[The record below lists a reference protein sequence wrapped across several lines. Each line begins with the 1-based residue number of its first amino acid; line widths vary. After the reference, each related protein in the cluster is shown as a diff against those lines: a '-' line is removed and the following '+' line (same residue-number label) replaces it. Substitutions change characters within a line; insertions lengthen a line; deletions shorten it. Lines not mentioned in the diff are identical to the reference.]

1 MWSDESR
8 AAVRPTTIRCP
19 AAVHLKMFN
28 EVVGRSPAGD
38 SSDHF
43 VQTNR
48 LTPLRLYLYYSPT
61 LPDALTLALDFV
73 SPEAAAA
80 ADRITLFVDVILPL
94 PLPRLYTYRVP
105 YELNDKVVIG
115 GRVIV
120 QFGAKRTLSCIVAA
134 VHETA
139 PKEYQAKYILEFI
152 DDSPVV
158 TQPQLQLFRWMADY
172 YLCTLGEVIN
182 AALPAAL
189 KLSSESRIQLHPAFV
204 REENRYPLTQ
214 QEEQILDALGTL
226 DEGKALTFTEVGDVL
241 GVASFHK
248 VIKSLMQKDA
258 IFLFEHTADKY
269 APKVLK
275 KVRLAHHFISEAAVE
290 QLFARL
296 APKPK
301 QLDVLLKY
309 LQRVPVYQNEHI
321 NQAGM
326 EKASLTSSPHLSA
339 SAVNTLIKNG
349 VLEQFDQIV
358 SRFPLDEHP
367 VAQMQ
372 FALSEAQTA
381 ARDEVMQQF
390 GSQPIVLLHGV
401 TGSGKTEIYID
412 LIRKALDGG
421 GQVLYL
427 LPEIAL
433 TAQIVSRLLR
443 VFGSRLGVY
452 HSKFSDNERVEVWN
466 GVLSGRFN
474 VVVGVRSAVFLPFDD
489 LALVIVDEEHE
500 SSYKQYD
507 PAPRY
512 NAREVALMMA
522 NFQGAKTL
530 LGSATPAVETYYQA
544 KQGRY
549 GLVTLDKR
557 FGAGGMPDIEL
568 VDTRKAREAKTM
580 HSHFTAD
587 LLGAVERTLGAKEQV
602 ILFQNRRGYAP
613 VVACFDCGWIP
624 KCTNCAVS
632 LSYHKHSHELRCHYC
647 GYHDP
652 MVSKCPACGS
662 RAVKTQGFG
671 TEKIEDDLKIMLPQA
686 NVQRMDLDTTR
697 AKNAYQQIISDFEK
711 QVSNVL
717 VGTQMVTKGLDFE
730 NVSLV
735 GIVNAD
741 SIIHYPDFRAHERA
755 YQMFVQVSGRAGR
768 KGKKGKVI
776 IQTADPMQVIFDKV
790 IRNDYTEF
798 YNYEI
803 VQRQE
808 HGYPPFMRII
818 KMTVKHTEQGV
829 AEAAAILLTQELVE
843 RLGRPAVLGPEAPYI
858 FRIRNFY
865 LQEITI
871 KLDRAHTVLKHAKQ
885 QIVAAMDVVRDQK
898 EFRQARLVA
907 DVDPM

>member
-1 MWSDESR
+1 MG
-8 AAVRPTTIRCP
+8 PP
-19 AAVHLKMFN
+19 ANLCCGIG
-28 EVVGRSPAGD
+28 VGDGEPG
-38 SSDHF
+38 
-43 VQTNR
+43 
-48 LTPLRLYLYYSPT
+48 LYLYYSPT
-61 LPDALTLALDFV
+61 LSAVLSLTLDFI
-73 SPEAAAA
+73 SPAAAPA
-80 ADRITLFVDVILPL
+80 ADRVTLFADVILPL

-105 YELNDKVVIG
+105 YELNDNVVIG

-120 QFGAKRTLSCIVAA
+120 QFGAKKTLSCIVAA
-134 VHETA
+134 VHENA

-152 DDSPVV
+152 DDAPVV
-158 TQPQLQLFRWMADY
+158 TQPQLKLFRWMADY
-172 YLCTLGEVIN
+172 YMCTIGEVIN
-182 AALPAAL
+182 AALPSAL
-189 KLSSESRIQLHPAFV
+189 KLSSESRIQLHPAFS
-204 REENRYPLTQ
+204 REENEYPLSA
-214 QEEQILDALGTL
+214 QEALIVDALGTVE
-226 DEGKALTFTEVGDVL
+226 DGKALTFTEVGDLL
-241 GVASFHK
+241 GITSFHK
-248 VIKSLMQKDA
+248 VIKSLMHKDV

-269 APKVLK
+269 APKVVK
-275 KVRLAHHFISEAAVE
+275 KVRLAHHFVSEASLE
-290 QLFARL
+290 QLFESL
-296 APKPK
+296 ATKPK

-309 LQRVPVYQNEHI
+309 LQRVPVHQNEHA
-321 NQAGM
+321 NHAGI
-326 EKASLTSSPHLSA
+326 EKPYLTSSPHLSA

-358 SRFPLDEHP
+358 SRFPLENEG
-367 VAQMQ
+367 AIQMN
-372 FALSEAQTA
+372 FSLTEAQTS
-381 ARDEVMQQF
+381 ARDEIMAHFGQQE
-390 GSQPIVLLHGV
+390 IVLLHGV
-401 TGSGKTEIYID
+401 TGAGKTEIYID
-412 LIRKALDGG
+412 LIRKAMEGG

-433 TAQIVSRLLR
+433 TAQIVTRLMR

-466 GVLSGRFN
+466 GVLSGRFQ
-474 VVVGVRSAVFLPFDD
+474 VVIGVRSAVFLPFDN
-489 LALVIVDEEHE
+489 LALIIVDEEHE
-500 SSYKQYD
+500 SSYKQYE

-549 GLVTLDKR
+549 GLVSLTKR
-557 FGAGGMPDIEL
+557 FGEAGMPDIEL
-568 VDTRKAREAKTM
+568 VDTRKARDQKTM
-580 HSHFTAD
+580 HNHFTAD
-587 LLGAVERTLGAKEQV
+587 LLGEVERTLGRQEQV

-613 VVACFDCGWIP
+613 VVACQDCGWIP

-647 GYHDP
+647 GYHEA
-652 MVSKCPACGS
+652 MVTKCPACGS

-686 NVQRMDLDTTR
+686 NIQRMDLDTTR
-697 AKNAYQQIISDFEK
+697 AKNSYQQIIADFEK
-711 QVSNVL
+711 QTTNVL
-717 VGTQMVTKGLDFE
+717 VGTQMVTKGLDFA

-735 GIVNAD
+735 GIINAD

-776 IQTADPMQVIFDKV
+776 IQTADPTQVIFDKV
-790 IRNDYTEF
+790 IRNDYVEF

-803 VQRQE
+803 MQRRE

-818 KMTVKHTEQGV
+818 KLTVKHVEQGLG
-829 AEAAAILLTQELVE
+829 EQAAILLTQELVD
-843 RLGRPAVLGPEAPYI
+843 RLGGAAVLGPEAPYI

-871 KLDRAHTVLKHAKQ
+871 KLDRAHTVLKQAKQ
-885 QIVAAMDVVRDQK
+885 HICEAMDVVRDQK
-898 EFRQARLVA
+898 EFKQARLVA

>member
-1 MWSDESR
+1 MSLTLDFIS
-8 AAVRPTTIRCP
+8 P
-19 AAVHLKMFN
+19 AAAT
-28 EVVGRSPAGD
+28 PA
-38 SSDHF
+38 
-43 VQTNR
+43 
-48 LTPLRLYLYYSPT
+48 
-61 LPDALTLALDFV
+61 PDRV
-73 SPEAAAA
+73 
-80 ADRITLFVDVILPL
+80 TLFADVILPL

-105 YELNDKVVIG
+105 YELNDNVVIG

-120 QFGAKRTLSCIVAA
+120 QFGAKKTLSCIVAA
-134 VHETA
+134 VHEQA

-152 DDSPVV
+152 DDAPVV

-172 YLCTLGEVIN
+172 YMCTIGEVIN
-182 AALPAAL
+182 AALPSAL
-189 KLSSESRIQLHPAFV
+189 KLSSESRIQLHPGFS
-204 REENRYPLTQ
+204 REENEYPLSA
-214 QEEQILDALGTL
+214 QEELIVDALGTV
-226 DEGKALTFTEVGDVL
+226 EEAKALTFTEVGDLL
-241 GVASFHK
+241 GITSFHK
-248 VIKSLMQKDA
+248 VIKSLMHKDI

-269 APKVLK
+269 APKVVK
-275 KVRLAHHFISEAAVE
+275 KVRLAHHFVSEASLE
-290 QLFARL
+290 QLFTQL
-296 APKPK
+296 TSKPK
-301 QLDVLLKY
+301 QLDVLMKY
-309 LQRVPVYQNEHI
+309 MQRVPVYQNEHA
-321 NQAGM
+321 NQAGL
-326 EKASLTSSPHLSA
+326 EKAYLTSSPHLSA

-358 SRFPLDEHP
+358 SRFPLENEG
-367 VAQMQ
+367 AIQMN
-372 FALSEAQTA
+372 FSLTEAQTS
-381 ARDEVMQQF
+381 ARDEIMTHF
-390 GSQPIVLLHGV
+390 GEREIVLLHGV
-401 TGSGKTEIYID
+401 TGAGKTEIYID
-412 LIRKALDGG
+412 LIRKAMESG

-433 TAQIVSRLLR
+433 TAQIVTRLMR

-466 GVLSGRFN
+466 GVLSGRFQ
-474 VVVGVRSAVFLPFDD
+474 VVVGVRSAVFLPFDN
-489 LALVIVDEEHE
+489 LSLIIVDEEHE

-549 GLVTLDKR
+549 GLVSLTKR
-557 FGAGGMPDIEL
+557 FGEAGMPEIEL
-568 VDTRKAREAKTM
+568 VDTRKAREHKTM
-580 HSHFTAD
+580 HNHFTAD
-587 LLGAVERTLGAKEQV
+587 LLGEVERTLGRQEQV

-613 VVACFDCGWIP
+613 VVACQDCGWIP

-647 GYHDP
+647 GYHDS

-686 NVQRMDLDTTR
+686 NIQRMDLDTTR
-697 AKNAYQQIISDFEK
+697 AKNSYQQIIADFEK
-711 QVSNVL
+711 QTTNVL
-717 VGTQMVTKGLDFE
+717 VGTQMVTKGLDFA

-735 GIVNAD
+735 GIINAD

-776 IQTADPMQVIFDKV
+776 IQTADPTQVIFDKV
-790 IRNDYTEF
+790 IRNDYIEF

-803 VQRQE
+803 VQRHE
-808 HGYPPFMRII
+808 HGYPPFMRVI
-818 KMTVKHTEQGV
+818 KMTVKHIEQNVG
-829 AEAAAILLTQELVE
+829 EAAAILLTEQLVE
-843 RLGRPAVLGPEAPYI
+843 RLGRAAVLGPEAPYI

-885 QIVAAMDVVRDQK
+885 MICEAMDVVRDQK
-898 EFRQARLVA
+898 EFKQVRLVA

>member
-1 MWSDESR
+1 MS
-8 AAVRPTTIRCP
+8 
-19 AAVHLKMFN
+19 
-28 EVVGRSPAGD
+28 
-38 SSDHF
+38 
-43 VQTNR
+43 
-48 LTPLRLYLYYSPT
+48 
-61 LPDALTLALDFV
+61 LTLDFI
-73 SPEAAAA
+73 SPVLAPS
-80 ADRITLFVDVILPL
+80 ADRVTLFADVILPL

-105 YELNDKVVIG
+105 YELNDNVVIG

-120 QFGAKRTLSCIVAA
+120 QFGAKKTLSCIVAA

-139 PKEYQAKYILEFI
+139 PKDYQAKYILEFI
-152 DDSPVV
+152 DDAPVV
-158 TQPQLQLFRWMADY
+158 TQPQLKLFRWMADY
-172 YLCTLGEVIN
+172 YMCTIGEVIN
-182 AALPAAL
+182 AALPSAL
-189 KLSSESRIQLHPAFV
+189 KLSSESRIQLHPAFS
-204 REENRYPLTQ
+204 REENEYPLSV
-214 QEEQILDALGTL
+214 QEELIVDALGL
-226 DEGKALTFTEVGDVL
+226 VKDGKALTFTEVGDLL
-241 GVASFHK
+241 GITSFHK
-248 VIKSLMQKDA
+248 VIKSLMHKDV

-269 APKVLK
+269 APKVVK
-275 KVRLAHHFISEAAVE
+275 KVRLAHHFVSEASLE
-290 QLFARL
+290 QLFEQL
-296 APKPK
+296 TSKPK
-301 QLDVLLKY
+301 QLDVLMKY
-309 LQRVPVYQNEHI
+309 MQRVPVYQNEHA
-321 NQAGM
+321 NQNGI
-326 EKASLTSSPHLSA
+326 EKAYLASSPHLSA

-349 VLEQFDQIV
+349 VLEQFDVIV
-358 SRFPLDEHP
+358 SRFPLEHEP
-367 VAQMQ
+367 AAQLH
-372 FALSEAQTA
+372 FTLTEAQTT
-381 ARDEVMQQF
+381 ARDEIMTHFGQQE
-390 GSQPIVLLHGV
+390 IVLLHGV
-401 TGSGKTEIYID
+401 TGAGKTEIYID
-412 LIRKALDGG
+412 LIRKAMESG

-433 TAQIVSRLLR
+433 TAQIVTRLMR

-466 GVLSGRFN
+466 GVLSGRFQ
-474 VVVGVRSAVFLPFDD
+474 VVVGVRSAVFLPFDN
-489 LALVIVDEEHE
+489 LSLIIVDEEHE

-549 GLVTLDKR
+549 GLVSLTKR
-557 FGAGGMPDIEL
+557 FGEAGMPDIEL
-568 VDTRKAREAKTM
+568 VDTRKARDQKTM
-580 HSHFTAD
+580 HNHFTAD
-587 LLGAVERTLGAKEQV
+587 LLGEVERTLGRQEQV

-613 VVACFDCGWIP
+613 VVACQDCGWIP

-647 GYHDP
+647 GYHDS
-652 MVSKCPACGS
+652 MVTKCPACGS

-686 NVQRMDLDTTR
+686 NIQRMDLDTTR
-697 AKNAYQQIISDFEK
+697 AKNSYQQIIADFEK
-711 QVSNVL
+711 QATNVL
-717 VGTQMVTKGLDFE
+717 VGTQMVTKGLDFA

-735 GIVNAD
+735 GIINAD

-776 IQTADPMQVIFDKV
+776 IQTADPTQVIFDKV
-790 IRNDYTEF
+790 IRNDYIEF

-808 HGYPPFMRII
+808 HGYPPFMRVI
-818 KMTVKHTEQGV
+818 KMTVKHIDQSVG
-829 AEAAAILLTQELVE
+829 EAAAILLTEQLVE
-843 RLGRPAVLGPEAPYI
+843 RLGRAAVLGPEAPYI

-885 QIVAAMDVVRDQK
+885 MICEAMDVVRDQK
-898 EFRQARLVA
+898 EFKQVRLVA

>member
-1 MWSDESR
+1 MS
-8 AAVRPTTIRCP
+8 
-19 AAVHLKMFN
+19 
-28 EVVGRSPAGD
+28 
-38 SSDHF
+38 
-43 VQTNR
+43 
-48 LTPLRLYLYYSPT
+48 
-61 LPDALTLALDFV
+61 LAFDFV
-73 SPEAAAA
+73 SPAATPA

-105 YELNDKVVIG
+105 YELNDNVVIG
-115 GRVIV
+115 GRVLV

-134 VHETA
+134 VHEVG

-152 DDSPVV
+152 DDAPVV
-158 TQPQLQLFRWMADY
+158 TQPQLKIFAWMADY
-172 YLCTLGEVIN
+172 YLCTIGEVIN

-189 KLSSESRIQLHPAFV
+189 KLSSESRIQLHPAYERETHEYPLTV
-204 REENRYPLTQ
+204 REEL
-214 QEEQILDALGTL
+214 IVDALGTVS
-226 DEGKALTFTEVGDVL
+226 DGKALTFTEVGEVL
-241 GVASFHK
+241 GITAFHP
-248 VIKSLMQKDA
+248 VIKSLMQKDV
-258 IFLFEHTADKY
+258 IFLFEHTADKF

-275 KVRLAHHFISEAAVE
+275 KVRLAHHFITEAALE
-290 QLFARL
+290 QLFETMA
-296 APKPK
+296 AKPK

-309 LQRVPVYQNEHI
+309 LQRVPVHADEHR
-321 NQAGM
+321 NHAGM
-326 EKASLTSSPHLSA
+326 EKAALTSSPHLSA

-367 VAQMQ
+367 IAQIQ
-372 FALSEAQTA
+372 FELNEAQTV
-381 ARDEVMQQF
+381 ARDEVLHHF
-390 GSQPIVLLHGV
+390 NTLDIVLLHGV

-412 LIRKALDGG
+412 LIKKALDGG

-489 LALVIVDEEHE
+489 LSLIIVDEEHE

-512 NAREVALMMA
+512 NAREVALMIG
-522 NFQGAKTL
+522 NYQGAKVL

-544 KQGRY
+544 QQGRY
-549 GLVTLDKR
+549 GLVTLSKR
-557 FGAGGMPDIEL
+557 FGAGGMPAIEL
-568 VDTRKAREAKTM
+568 VDTRKARDQKTM
-580 HSHFTAD
+580 HNHFTAE
-587 LLGAVERTLGAKEQV
+587 LLGEIERRLGAKEQV

-613 VVACFDCGWIP
+613 VVACQDCGWIP

-632 LSYHKHSHELRCHYC
+632 LSYHKHSHEMRCHYC
-647 GYHDP
+647 GYHEQ
-652 MVSKCPACGS
+652 MVTKCPACGS

-686 NVQRMDLDTTR
+686 SVQRMDLDTTR
-697 AKNAYQQIISDFEK
+697 AKNAYQQIISDFEN
-711 QVSNVL
+711 QVTNVL

-768 KGKKGKVI
+768 KGKQGQVI
-776 IQTADPMQVIFDKV
+776 IQTADPTQVIFDKV
-790 IRNDYTEF
+790 IANDYAAF
-798 YNYEI
+798 YDYEI
-803 VQRQE
+803 MQRQE
-808 HGYPPFMRII
+808 HGYPPFMRVI
-818 KMTVKHTEQGV
+818 KMTVKHVDQNVG
-829 AEAAAILLTQELVE
+829 EAAAVLLTQELVE
-843 RLGRPAVLGPEAPYI
+843 RLGRAAVLGPEAPYI
-858 FRIRNFY
+858 FRIRNFF

-871 KLDRAHTVLKHAKQ
+871 KLDRTHMVLKWAKE

-898 EFRQARLVA
+898 EHRQVRLVA

>member
-1 MWSDESR
+1 MAAPSGSPAQPVRR
-8 AAVRPTTIRCP
+8 AGGWLPAP
-19 AAVHLKMFN
+19 AALSLLFAPTLFAVLSLTLDFI
-28 EVVGRSPAGD
+28 SPA
-38 SSDHF
+38 
-43 VQTNR
+43 
-48 LTPLRLYLYYSPT
+48 
-61 LPDALTLALDFV
+61 
-73 SPEAAAA
+73 AAPA
-80 ADRITLFVDVILPL
+80 ADRITLFADVILPL

-105 YELNDKVVIG
+105 YELNDNVVIG

-120 QFGAKRTLSCIVAA
+120 QFGAKKTLSCIVAA
-134 VHETA
+134 VHEQA

-152 DDSPVV
+152 DDAPVV
-158 TQPQLQLFRWMADY
+158 TQPQLKLFRWMADY

-182 AALPAAL
+182 AALPSAL
-189 KLSSESRIQLHPAFV
+189 KLSSESRIQLHPGFS
-204 REENRYPLTQ
+204 REENEYPLSA
-214 QEEQILDALGTL
+214 QEELIVDALGAAE
-226 DEGKALTFTEVGDVL
+226 DGKALTFTEVGDLL
-241 GVASFHK
+241 GITSFHK
-248 VIKSLMQKDA
+248 VIKSLMHKDV

-269 APKVLK
+269 APKVVK
-275 KVRLAHHFISEAAVE
+275 KVRLAHLFVTEASVE
-290 QLFARL
+290 QLFNSL
-296 APKPK
+296 SSKPR
-301 QLDVLLKY
+301 QLDVLMKY
-309 LQRVPVYQNEHI
+309 LQRVPVYHNEHA
-321 NQAGM
+321 NHKGL
-326 EKASLTSSPHLSA
+326 EKAALTSSPHLSA

-358 SRFPLDEHP
+358 SRFPLEDEPTAKLH
-367 VAQMQ
+367 
-372 FALSEAQTA
+372 FTLTEAQTT
-381 ARDEVMQQF
+381 ARDEVMAHF
-390 GSQPIVLLHGV
+390 GEKEIVLLHGV
-401 TGSGKTEIYID
+401 TGAGKTEIYID
-412 LIRKALDGG
+412 LIRKALESG

-433 TAQIVSRLLR
+433 TAQIVTRLLR

-466 GVLSGRFN
+466 GVLSGRFQ
-474 VVVGVRSAVFLPFDD
+474 VVVGVRSAVFLPFDN
-489 LALVIVDEEHE
+489 LSLIIVDEEHE
-500 SSYKQYD
+500 SSYKQYE

-544 KQGRY
+544 KQGRS
-549 GLVTLDKR
+549 GLVSLSKR
-557 FGAGGMPDIEL
+557 FGEAGMPDIEL
-568 VDTRKAREAKTM
+568 VDTRKAREHKTM
-580 HSHFTAD
+580 HNHFTAD
-587 LLGAVERTLGAKEQV
+587 LLGEIERKLGAHEQV

-613 VVACFDCGWIP
+613 VVACQDCGWIP

-686 NVQRMDLDTTR
+686 SIQRMDLDTTR
-697 AKNAYQQIISDFEK
+697 AKNSYQQIIGDFEQQK
-711 QVSNVL
+711 TNVL
-717 VGTQMVTKGLDFE
+717 VGTQMVTKGLDFA

-735 GIVNAD
+735 GIINAD

-776 IQTADPMQVIFDKV
+776 IQTADPTQVIFDKV
-790 IRNDYTEF
+790 IRNDYAEF

-803 VQRQE
+803 MQRQE

-818 KMTVKHTEQGV
+818 KMTVKHVEQGLGE
-829 AEAAAILLTQELVE
+829 EAAIRLTQELVD
-843 RLGRPAVLGPEAPYI
+843 RLGRAAVLGPEAPYI

-871 KLDRAHTVLKHAKQ
+871 KLDRAHTVLRHAKQ
-885 QIVAAMDVVRDQK
+885 LITEAMDVVKDQK
-898 EFRQARLVA
+898 EFKQARLVA

>member
-1 MWSDESR
+1 MSLTLDFIS
-8 AAVRPTTIRCP
+8 P
-19 AAVHLKMFN
+19 AAA
-28 EVVGRSPAGD
+28 P
-38 SSDHF
+38 
-43 VQTNR
+43 
-48 LTPLRLYLYYSPT
+48 
-61 LPDALTLALDFV
+61 
-73 SPEAAAA
+73 A
-80 ADRITLFVDVILPL
+80 ADRVTLFADVILPL

-105 YELNDKVVIG
+105 YELNDNVVIG

-120 QFGAKRTLSCIVAA
+120 QFGAKKTLSCIVAA
-134 VHETA
+134 VHENA

-152 DDSPVV
+152 DDAPVV
-158 TQPQLQLFRWMADY
+158 TQPQLKLFRWMADY
-172 YLCTLGEVIN
+172 YMCTIGEVIN
-182 AALPAAL
+182 AALPSAL
-189 KLSSESRIQLHPAFV
+189 KLSSESRIQLHPAFS
-204 REENRYPLTQ
+204 REENEYPLSA
-214 QEEQILDALGTL
+214 QEALIVDALGTVE
-226 DEGKALTFTEVGDVL
+226 DGKALTFTEVGDLL
-241 GVASFHK
+241 GITSFHK
-248 VIKSLMQKDA
+248 VIKSLMHKDV

-269 APKVLK
+269 APKVVK
-275 KVRLAHHFISEAAVE
+275 KVRLAHHFVSEASLE
-290 QLFARL
+290 QLFESL
-296 APKPK
+296 ATKPK

-309 LQRVPVYQNEHI
+309 LQRVPVHQNEHA
-321 NQAGM
+321 NHAGI
-326 EKASLTSSPHLSA
+326 EKPYLTSSPHLSA

-358 SRFPLDEHP
+358 SRFPLENEG
-367 VAQMQ
+367 AIQMN
-372 FALSEAQTA
+372 FSLTEAQTS
-381 ARDEVMQQF
+381 ARDEIMAHFGQQE
-390 GSQPIVLLHGV
+390 IVLLHGV
-401 TGSGKTEIYID
+401 TGAGKTEIYID
-412 LIRKALDGG
+412 LIRKAMEGG

-433 TAQIVSRLLR
+433 TAQIVTRLMR

-466 GVLSGRFN
+466 GVLSGRFQ
-474 VVVGVRSAVFLPFDD
+474 VVIGVRSAVFLPFDN
-489 LALVIVDEEHE
+489 LALIIVDEEHE
-500 SSYKQYD
+500 SSYKQYE

-549 GLVTLDKR
+549 GLVSLTKR
-557 FGAGGMPDIEL
+557 FGEAGMPDIEL
-568 VDTRKAREAKTM
+568 VDTRKARDQKTM
-580 HSHFTAD
+580 HNHFTAD
-587 LLGAVERTLGAKEQV
+587 LLGEVERTLGRQEQV

-613 VVACFDCGWIP
+613 VVACQDCGWIP

-647 GYHDP
+647 GYHEA
-652 MVSKCPACGS
+652 MVTKCPACGS

-686 NVQRMDLDTTR
+686 NIQRMDLDTTR
-697 AKNAYQQIISDFEK
+697 AKNSYQQIIADFEK
-711 QVSNVL
+711 QTTNVL
-717 VGTQMVTKGLDFE
+717 VGTQMVTKGLDFA

-735 GIVNAD
+735 GIINAD

-776 IQTADPMQVIFDKV
+776 IQTADPTQVIFDKV
-790 IRNDYTEF
+790 IRNDYVEF

-803 VQRQE
+803 MQRRE

-818 KMTVKHTEQGV
+818 KLTVKHVEQGLG
-829 AEAAAILLTQELVE
+829 EQAAILLTQELVD
-843 RLGRPAVLGPEAPYI
+843 RLGGAAVLGPEAPYI

-871 KLDRAHTVLKHAKQ
+871 KLDRAHTVLKQAKQ
-885 QIVAAMDVVRDQK
+885 HICEAMDVVRDQK
-898 EFRQARLVA
+898 EFKQARLVA